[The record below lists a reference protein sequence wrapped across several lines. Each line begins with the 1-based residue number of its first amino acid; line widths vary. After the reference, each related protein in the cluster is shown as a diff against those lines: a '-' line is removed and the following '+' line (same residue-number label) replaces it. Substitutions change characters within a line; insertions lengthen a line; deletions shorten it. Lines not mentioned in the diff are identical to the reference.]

1 MSLKC
6 AQTTT
11 YHGEEIWLVQL
22 HTCMHVRTYA
32 GRQAGRQAH
41 MHVQKYSIHAAFNL
55 QPRQTDRKIF
65 CFTALHRSLGLPNQW
80 GQAPG
85 AFVELLVDTEV
96 CNEVWLVL
104 TLHPHTMQ

>member
-1 MSLKC
+1 
-6 AQTTT
+6 
-11 YHGEEIWLVQL
+11 
-22 HTCMHVRTYA
+22 MHVRTCA

-41 MHVQKYSIHAAFNL
+41 MHIQKYSTHAAFN
-55 QPRQTDRKIF
+55 PDRQKIF
-65 CFTALHRSLGLPNQW
+65 CFTVLHRSLGLPNQW

-104 TLHPHTMQ
+104 SLHPHTVQ